1 MILSVRA
8 IEPDPIP
15 RMTMPRTFAVY
26 SHALDDTG
34 NYDTPV
40 DVTEVVAKDEKEAC
54 RLAARFWEL
63 APKDWCLKGSRLQL
77 DAVQM
82 EG

>member
-15 RMTMPRTFAVY
+15 RMTM
-26 SHALDDTG
+26 
-34 NYDTPV
+34 PV